1 MLNKKELKKIPLCPI
16 PKIGK
21 KELKDTKFVTAVK
34 VVDNPKCGQIFV
46 ADNYSIDDNKLQ
58 VRFFADRKNSC

>member
-34 VVDNPKCGQIFV
+34 VVEK
-46 ADNYSIDDNKLQ
+46 
-58 VRFFADRKNSC
+58 DRKSVV